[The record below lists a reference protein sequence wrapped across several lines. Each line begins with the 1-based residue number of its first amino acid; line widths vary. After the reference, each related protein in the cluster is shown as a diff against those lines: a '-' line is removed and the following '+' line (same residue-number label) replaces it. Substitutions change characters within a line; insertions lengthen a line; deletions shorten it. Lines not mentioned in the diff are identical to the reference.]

1 MVRGIN
7 DGSIVVN
14 KGRHKTAFNK
24 LAKNAFNEKT
34 GCRMLEAFKRNITLM
49 NLIETKFPPTEI
61 ETIKGNRDVK
71 AFEQLCYELNF
82 RSFLETFG
90 SVCSSIRKVLLML
103 KSIINGA
110 TTTPAQLA
118 KSVFYHG
125 EYAVIALPSILGAA
139 NESDESR

>member
-82 RSFLETFG
+82 RSFLEDLEVF
-90 SVCSSIRKVLLML
+90 VL
-103 KSIINGA
+103 
-110 TTTPAQLA
+110 P
-118 KSVFYHG
+118 FERYF
-125 EYAVIALPSILGAA
+125 
-139 NESDESR
+139 